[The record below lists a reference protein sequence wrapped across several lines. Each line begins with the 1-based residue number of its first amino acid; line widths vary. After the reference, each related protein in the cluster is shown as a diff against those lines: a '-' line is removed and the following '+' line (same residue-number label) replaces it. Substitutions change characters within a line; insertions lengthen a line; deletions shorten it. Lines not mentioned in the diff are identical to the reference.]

1 MEMDEGPP
9 TVVILTALDLE
20 YAAVRRHLA
29 EVRPHRHEAGTMF
42 EVGRLPE
49 HGVRIA
55 LAVTG
60 AGNTGA
66 AVLTERAIS
75 LFHPVALLFA
85 GVAGALKSD
94 LDLGD
99 VAVAT
104 KVYAYHGGKDEDD
117 GFRSRPVA
125 WPVSH
130 ELLQLAQHIARTAS
144 WLRFHD
150 PAASVPRIHFVPIA
164 AGEVVL
170 NSRSTPLARQLHHR
184 FNDAA
189 AIEMES
195 AGVADAG
202 HLNRSLP
209 VLSVRGLSDR
219 ADGAKS
225 EADADGWQPVAAAN
239 AAAFAIA
246 IAAEFGARFLGVR
259 SGRSAELVWRTLAAP
274 LPVAW
279 RSELIWGSGDF
290 DPPAVEVHLLPIGET
305 PRLEVRRLGR
315 LTGELAALGR
325 DSGLFAADE
334 ELRSDCS
341 DQIAWTAGADWKR
354 GPAGVAVQRTGVRS
368 AWIPLPRDLYG
379 AVLDPDD
386 LAGRIADLV
395 RLLAQIPVTE
405 PEHVAVAIGV
415 EPGAGLAEAKVGDL
429 PRSAADASRPVP
441 HIRVRPDDALP
452 FARLSAYAADIGE
465 ELAARLMTAFRQRT
479 R

>member
-1 MEMDEGPP
+1 MDEGWP

-20 YAAVRRHLA
+20 YDAVRRHLA
-29 EVRPHRHEAGTMF
+29 ELRPRTHEAGTMF
-42 EVGRLPE
+42 EVGRLPDL
-49 HGVRIA
+49 GVRIA
-55 LAVTG
+55 IAVTG

-75 LFHPVALLFA
+75 LFHPVAVLFT
-85 GVAGALKSD
+85 GVAGALKPG
-94 LDLGD
+94 LGLGD
-99 VAVAT
+99 VVVAT

-117 GFRSRPVA
+117 GFKGRPVA

-130 ELLQLAQHIARTAS
+130 ELVQLARHIARTAS
-144 WLRFHD
+144 WRRFLD
-150 PAASVPRIHFVPIA
+150 PGAAVPRIHFVPIA

-170 NSRSTPLARQLHHR
+170 NSRSTPLAVQLHHR

-219 ADGAKS
+219 ADGAKL
-225 EADADGWQPVAAAN
+225 DADTEGWQPVAAAN

-246 IAAEFGARFLGVR
+246 VAAEF
-259 SGRSAELVWRTLAAP
+259 SGRFGSVLNGQLTTERLAWRTLAGP
-274 LPVAW
+274 LGAAW

-290 DPPAVEVHLLPIGET
+290 EPPAVEVHLLPVGET

-315 LTGELAALGR
+315 LTEELAALGR
-325 DSGLFAADE
+325 QRGLFAAGED
-334 ELRSDCS
+334 LRMDCS
-341 DQIAWTAGADWKR
+341 DQIAWAASADWKR
-354 GPAGVAVQRTGVRS
+354 GPAGVAVQRTGARS
-368 AWIPLPRDLYG
+368 AWIPLPRDMYG
-379 AVLDPDD
+379 AILDPGD
-386 LAGRIADLV
+386 LAERIGGLL
-395 RLLAQIPVTE
+395 RLLTEISVTE
-405 PEHVAVAIGV
+405 PEHVALAIAV
-415 EPGAGLAEAKVGDL
+415 EPGTGLAEGKVGEL
-429 PRSAADASRPVP
+429 PRAEADAGRPVP
-441 HIRVRPDDALP
+441 HIRVRPDDELP
-452 FARLSAYAADIGE
+452 FAQLSAYAADVGE